1 MAKRDYYE
9 VLDVGKDASGQE
21 IKKAYRRLAKK
32 YHPDV
37 NKGDGAEEKFKE
49 VSEAYEIL
57 IDPEKRARY
66 DRFGHAGAESIFG
79 REGFKWSD
87 FTHFSDIEDLF
98 DRDFFGRDIF
108 DVFFR
113 GFREQPRRGPV
124 KGNDLRYDLN
134 ISLED
139 AVNGLNT
146 EINVPR
152 TETCSACNGLG
163 AKSNSD
169 VKTCSICNGSG
180 QEKKERITPFGKF
193 VSVTTCGRCK
203 GEGRI
208 VEKPC
213 PECMGSGKIRRM
225 RKISV
230 KIPRGVDTGSR
241 LRIMGEGDAGLR
253 DGPNGDLYIIVH
265 VLPHEFFQ
273 RDGEDIYCEIPITFS
288 QSAIGAEVEAPT
300 LKSKARLKI
309 PAGTQSGTIFRL
321 RGEGMPRLRGSGRGD
336 QYVKVRVVTPK
347 KLSKRQMELLDE
359 FAGTEELQEN
369 DFLKRFRNKTAR

>member
-9 VLDVGKDASGQE
+9 VLGIGKDASEQE
-21 IKKAYRRLAKK
+21 IKRAYRKLAKK

-37 NKGDGAEEKFKE
+37 NKGEGAEDKFKE
-49 VSEAYEIL
+49 VSEAYEVL
-57 IDPEKRARY
+57 IDPEKRANY
-66 DRFGHAGAESIFG
+66 NRFGHAGAESIFG

-124 KGNDLRYDLN
+124 QGNDLRYDLN

-139 AVNGLNT
+139 AANGLNT
-146 EINVPR
+146 EIHVPR
-152 TETCSACNGLG
+152 TETCPTCDGLG

-169 VKTCSICNGSG
+169 VKTCSLCNGSG

-193 VSVTTCGRCK
+193 VSVTTCSGCN
-203 GEGRI
+203 GSGRI
-208 VEKPC
+208 IEKPC
-213 PECMGSGKIRRM
+213 PECRGTGKIRRM

-241 LRIMGEGDAGLR
+241 LRITGEGDAGLR
-253 DGPNGDLYIIVH
+253 GGPSGDLYIIMH
-265 VLPHEFFQ
+265 VVPHEFFQ
-273 RDGEDIYCEIPITFS
+273 RDGDDVYCDIPVTFS
-288 QSAIGAEVEAPT
+288 QTALGSEIEVPT
-300 LKSKARLKI
+300 LKSKVRLKI
-309 PAGTQSGTIFRL
+309 PQGTQSGTLFRL
-321 RGEGMPRLRGSGRGD
+321 RDEGMPKLRGSGRGD
-336 QYVKVRVVTPK
+336 QYVRVRVVTPK
-347 KLSKRQMELLDE
+347 KLSKRQRELLE
-359 FAGTEELQEN
+359 ELSETEELEEN
-369 DFLKRFRNKTAR
+369 DFLKRFRNQVIR